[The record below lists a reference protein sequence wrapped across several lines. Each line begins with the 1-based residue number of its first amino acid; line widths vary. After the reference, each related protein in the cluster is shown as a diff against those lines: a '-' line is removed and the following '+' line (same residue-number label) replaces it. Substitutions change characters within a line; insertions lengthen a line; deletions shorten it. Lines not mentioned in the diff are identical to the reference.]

1 MIKATNK
8 SLDGTSF
15 HGNTISASLAEL
27 IEVLGAPHGIGDQ
40 NDKVQNEWELE
51 LEDGTVFSVYDWK
64 EYRRYS
70 DTETIEWHIGAHNS
84 ITAYKASEALQ
95 EVLAE
100 GVNINEQTKTD
111 NMSSKPNLFQSVKSF
126 INSYK
131 VGDTFTT
138 KEYHAALEGM
148 EFITGW
154 KKYSAGNHYRQ
165 DQYKGYLRRL
175 GFLENPKRGV
185 WRVMCNIPA
194 WLNSG
199 HVNSALGYM
208 YETERITWSLDM
220 ATGVETSTPNAEWKI
235 VYKLY
240 DGMTKEQ
247 IIAKINDYIYHN
259 GISVIKEAPKPE
271 VDHLAEY
278 EKQSKTLSKE
288 LAMNIIGDG
297 KSPNVWFVTQSPYYM
312 KYQDGYAESLSPLL
326 LDGFDEQEYSA
337 MFGPFFS
344 YKDAC
349 AKYDE
354 IELEAYDGVGTVTIE
369 DRKIGVVKEKFLEER
384 VTIDYC
390 YNEIDDSKFY
400 NNK

>member
-1 MIKATNK
+1 MIKKTNK

-15 HGNTISASLAEL
+15 HGNTITATVAYLMN
-27 IEVLGAPHGIGDQ
+27 VLGAPDCTGDS

-51 LEDGTVFSVYDWK
+51 LQDGTVFSVYDWK
-64 EYRRYS
+64 EYRRYT
-70 DTETIEWHIGAHNS
+70 DTEEIEWHIGGM
-84 ITAYKASEALQ
+84 SENATYRAQCYLE

-100 GVNINEQTKTD
+100 GININEQQTKTN

-126 INSYK
+126 INSIE
-131 VGDTFTT
+131 VGETFTT
-138 KEYHAALEGM
+138 KEFHAAMEGL

-154 KKYSAGNHYRQ
+154 KKWSAGKTYRQ

-175 GFLENPKRGV
+175 GFLQNTKRGEWKV
-185 WRVMCNIPA
+185 LCHIPA
-194 WLNSG
+194 WLDSG

-208 YETERITWSLDM
+208 YSGESVDGKWQIKYIL
-220 ATGVETSTPNAEWKI
+220 
-235 VYKLY
+235 YK
-240 DGMTKEQ
+240 DMTKEE
-247 IIAKINDYIYHN
+247 IVAKINDYIYHN
-259 GISVIKEAPKPE
+259 GIVKMVEAPKVE

-278 EKQSKTLSKE
+278 KIATTKLAKD

-297 KSPNVWFVTQSPYYM
+297 KSSNVWFVTQSPYFM
-312 KYQDGYAESLSPLL
+312 KYKDGYGESFL
-326 LDGFDEQEYSA
+326 LDGFDASEYSV

-349 AKYDE
+349 AQYDE
-354 IELEAYDGVGTVTIE
+354 IDLEPYDGVGTVTIE

-384 VTIDYC
+384 ITVDYA
-390 YNEIDDSKFY
+390 YNEVDDSKFY